1 MAIDEAMT
9 ARQAEQPTSEP
20 PRWRALLRELAV
32 RPSRSKGQNFLTDRA
47 IVGRIADA
55 AQLQPGDTVIE
66 IGPGLGIL
74 TAELI
79 ARVGPTGRVIAVEL
93 DRRLAAFVREEFAA
107 LPTLRLIE
115 GNVLRLSP
123 HELLAELPEAAP
135 YAVVANLP
143 YNITSAVLRH
153 FLDHPR
159 RPTALTV
166 LVQREV
172 AERIVARPP
181 EMSVLAVAVQFYG
194 TPSIALRLAAG
205 AFIPRPKVDSAAIRI
220 ALHPTPSLPDAAIPA
235 FFAVVAAGFG
245 QKRKQLVNSL
255 GAGLALPR
263 QAIEAAT
270 IAAGVAAERRAETL
284 DVAEWLRLHAAF
296 AAASER
302 RDGMSAQ
309 DNTAGGVA

>member
-1 MAIDEAMT
+1 MDEAT
-9 ARQAEQPTSEP
+9 TTPQTEQANTPP

-32 RPSRSKGQNFLTDRA
+32 RPSKSKGQNFLTDRA

-55 AQLQPGDTVIE
+55 AQLQPGDTAIE

-74 TAELI
+74 TAELV

-93 DRRLAAFVREEFAA
+93 DHRLAAYVREEFAA
-107 LPTLRLIE
+107 SPTLHLIE

-123 HELLAELPEAAP
+123 DELLAELPADTS

-166 LVQREV
+166 MVQREV

-194 TPSIALRLAAG
+194 TPSIALRLGAG

-245 QKRKQLVNSL
+245 QKRKQLINSL
-255 GAGLALPR
+255 GSGLALPR
-263 QAIEAAT
+263 AAIELALA
-270 IAAGVAAERRAETL
+270 AAEIDGMRRAETL
-284 DVAEWLRLHAAF
+284 DVPEWLRLHAAF
-296 AAASER
+296 AAASAR
-302 RDGMSAQ
+302 RDAPIAQ
-309 DNTAGGVA
+309 DTTADGVA